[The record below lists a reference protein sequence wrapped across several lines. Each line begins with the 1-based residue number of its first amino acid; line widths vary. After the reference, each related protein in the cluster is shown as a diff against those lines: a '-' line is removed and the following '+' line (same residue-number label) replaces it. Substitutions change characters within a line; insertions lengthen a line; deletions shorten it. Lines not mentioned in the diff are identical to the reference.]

1 MPFWQRCSLAAE
13 VVANPDTYR
22 PENVPTS
29 PGVYRFYNEQNR
41 VIYVG
46 KAKNLRARLATYFQG
61 TLEGKVRTMVWE
73 ANRVDWTIVGNE
85 VESLQLEFN
94 WIQQE
99 RPKYNVIFRDDKSF
113 PYLAV
118 TVKEPVPRIFVT
130 RNIRKD
136 GTKYFG
142 PYPHAWALRELVDI
156 LQNVFPIR
164 SCTSGVFARAERSNR
179 ACLLGYIGK
188 CVAPCI
194 AKDEPRKREYQS
206 LVNSLVSFMNSD
218 QGKLISE
225 LQSKMSKASE
235 DEDFESAAK
244 FRDQIDAL
252 EKISTSNSVALPTEA
267 NLDLFASVWE
277 DLGGKGAITQFQVRN
292 GRVTSA
298 QSWIVESGVEVNRAA
313 HLEQLLATK
322 YLGAERSEIPDEILV
337 NIDLEDGLALE
348 KLLSEK
354 RERKVE
360 IRNPQRGEKRE
371 LLNSVQRN
379 SQDVLFRHLAKRS
392 QDMTTR
398 SRALEEIAQMLGM
411 EQAPLRIE
419 CFDIA
424 NMQGSQIVASM
435 VVFEDGLAKKSDY
448 RRFSIRS
455 ETGKPND
462 VAAMKQV
469 LSRRL
474 ARMDEEIIDENE
486 VDRSKVKFA
495 YPPQLIIV
503 DGGKPQVNGAAEVLE
518 GRDIFLCGLA
528 KRLEEVWLPH
538 ASEPIIFPRN
548 SEALYLFQRIRDEAH
563 RFANSY
569 HRSKRSK
576 EGLASILEEIDG
588 LGAVR
593 RKTLIDH
600 FGSVAKIRA
609 AGIDEI
615 AALPGI
621 GSKIAAHICQSLAD
635 DPGAFA
641 GVDAATGEILDSSDK
656 VME

>member
-1 MPFWQRCSLAAE
+1 MAAE
-13 VVANPDTYR
+13 VVANPISYR
-22 PENVPTS
+22 PANIPNS
-29 PGVYRFYNEQNR
+29 PGVYRFFDEHGK

-46 KAKNLRARLATYFQG
+46 KAKNLRARLSTYFQSN
-61 TLEGKVRTMVWE
+61 LDEKVRTMVWE

-99 RPKYNVIFRDDKSF
+99 RPKFNVIFRDDKSF

-118 TVKEPVPRIFVT
+118 TVKEAVPRIFVT
-130 RNIRKD
+130 RNVRKD
-136 GTKYFG
+136 GAKYFG

-156 LQNVFPIR
+156 LQEVFPIR
-164 SCTSGVFARAERSNR
+164 SCTSGVFARAERSQR
-179 ACLLGYIGK
+179 PCLLGYIGK
-188 CVAPCI
+188 CVAPCV
-194 AKDEPRKREYQS
+194 AKDDSNKSEYHK
-206 LVNSLVSFMNSD
+206 LVNSLISFMNSD
-218 QGKLISE
+218 QGKFIDE
-225 LQSKMSKASE
+225 LRTKMADASE
-235 DEDFESAAK
+235 REDFESAAK

-252 EKISTSNSVALPTEA
+252 EKISTSNSVALPMDS
-267 NLDLFASVWE
+267 NLDLFASAWE
-277 DLGGKGAITQFQVRN
+277 EMGGRGAVTQFQVRQ

-298 QSWIVESGVEVNRAA
+298 QSWIVESGVEVDRAQ

-322 YLGAERSEIPDEILV
+322 YLAASGSDIPNEILV
-337 NIDLEDGLALE
+337 NIDLEDFTALE
-348 KLLSEK
+348 SLLSQRK
-354 RERKVE
+354 AGKVE
-360 IRNPQRGEKRE
+360 IRVPQRGEKRE
-371 LLNSVQRN
+371 LLDSVMRN

-398 SRALEEIAQMLGM
+398 SQALEEIARRLGM

-435 VVFEDGLAKKSDY
+435 VVFEDGLPKKSDY
-448 RRFSIRS
+448 RRFSIHS
-455 ETGKPND
+455 ESGKPND
-462 VAAMKQV
+462 VASMKQV

-474 ARMDEEIIDENE
+474 ARMDEEIIDESE

-503 DGGKPQVNGAAEVLE
+503 DGGKPQVNAAAEVLE

-528 KRLEEVWLPH
+528 KRFEEVWLPH
-538 ASEPIIFPRN
+538 AKEPIIFPRN

-563 RFANSY
+563 RFANTY

-576 EGLASILEEIDG
+576 EGLTSLLEEIDG

-600 FGSVAKIRA
+600 FGSVARIRSA
-609 AGIDEI
+609 TIEEI
-615 AALPGI
+615 SALPGI
-621 GSKIAAHICQSLAD
+621 GAKIATHLLQALAAQSEAL
-635 DPGAFA
+635 A
-641 GVDAATGEILDSSDK
+641 GVDTATGEILDSNDK
-656 VME
+656 VVER

>member
-61 TLEGKVRTMVWE
+61 ALEGKVRTMVWE

-252 EKISTSNSVALPTEA
+252 EKISTSNSVALPPEA

-398 SRALEEIAQMLGM
+398 SRALEEISQMLGM

>member
-1 MPFWQRCSLAAE
+1 M
-13 VVANPDTYR
+13 ANPSTYR
-22 PENVPTS
+22 PENIPAV
-29 PGVYRFYNEQNR
+29 PGVYRFFNDQNR

-46 KAKNLRARLATYFQG
+46 KAKNLRARLSTYFQSN
-61 TLEGKVRTMVWE
+61 LDEKVRTMVWE

-85 VESLQLEFN
+85 IESLQLEFN

-118 TVKEPVPRIFVT
+118 TVKEKVPRFFVT
-130 RNIRKD
+130 RNLRKD

-164 SCTSGVFARAERSNR
+164 SCTSGVFARAERTNR

-194 AKDEPRKREYQS
+194 AKDDASVSEYRR
-206 LVNSLVSFMNSD
+206 LVNSLISFMNSD
-218 QGKLISE
+218 QEKLISE
-225 LQSKMSKASE
+225 LRVKMISAAE
-235 DEDFESAAK
+235 QEDFESAAK
-244 FRDQIDAL
+244 LRDQIDAL
-252 EKISTSNSVALPTEA
+252 EKIATSNSVALPIDS

-277 DLGGKGAITQFQVRN
+277 ELGGKGAITQFQVRN

-298 QSWIVESGVEVNRAA
+298 QSWIVESGVEVNRAE
-313 HLEQLLATK
+313 HLAQLLAAK
-322 YLGAERSEIPDEILV
+322 YLSAVGTGVADIPEEILL
-337 NIDLEDGLALE
+337 NIELEDAAVLE
-348 KLLSEK
+348 GLLSQK
-354 RERKVE
+354 REGKVE
-360 IRNPQRGEKRE
+360 IRVPQRGEKRE
-371 LLNSVQRN
+371 LLDSVQRN
-379 SQDVLFRHLAKRS
+379 SQDVLFRHLTKRS

-398 SRALEEIAQMLGM
+398 SQALEEIAQTLGM
-411 EQAPLRIE
+411 DQAPLRIE

-448 RRFSIRS
+448 RRFSIHS
-455 ETGKPND
+455 DTGKPND

-474 ARMDEEIIDENE
+474 ARMDEEIIDESE
-486 VDRSKVKFA
+486 IDRSKVKFA

-503 DGGKPQVNGAAEVLE
+503 DGGKPQVNAAAEVLE

-538 ASEPIIFPRN
+538 ATEPIIFPRN

-563 RFANSY
+563 RFANTY

-588 LGAVR
+588 LGSVR

-609 AGIDEI
+609 ARVDEI

-621 GSKIAAHICQSLAD
+621 GAKIAAHILRSLTAET
-635 DPGAFA
+635 GAIPA
-641 GVDAATGEILDSSDK
+641 IDAATGEILDSNDK
-656 VME
+656 VAE

>member
-1 MPFWQRCSLAAE
+1 MAAE
-13 VVANPDTYR
+13 VVANPSTYR
-22 PENVPTS
+22 PENIPTS
-29 PGVYRFYNEQNR
+29 PGVYRFYDEQEK

-46 KAKNLRARLATYFQG
+46 KAKNLRARLSTYFQSN
-61 TLEGKVRTMVWE
+61 LDEKVKSMVWE
-73 ANRVDWTIVGNE
+73 AARVDWTIVGNE
-85 VESLQLEFN
+85 IESLQLEFT

-118 TVKEPVPRIFVT
+118 TVKEEVARVFVT
-130 RNIRKD
+130 RSIKKD

-156 LQNVFPIR
+156 LQTVFPIR
-164 SCTSGVFARAERSNR
+164 SCASGVYARAERSNR

-194 AKDEPRKREYQS
+194 ARDEASRGQYRE

-218 QGKLISE
+218 QSKFIDELRRKMLIAAE
-225 LQSKMSKASE
+225 K
-235 DEDFESAAK
+235 EDFEGAAK
-244 FRDQIDAL
+244 LRDQIDAL
-252 EKISTSNSVALPTEA
+252 EKISTSNSVALSPDA
-267 NLDLFASVWE
+267 SVDLFAIIWE
-277 DLGGKGAITQFQVRN
+277 ELGGKGAVTQFQVRG

-298 QSWIVESGVEVNRAA
+298 LSWIVESGVEVDRPA
-313 HLEQLLATK
+313 HLEQLLAAK
-322 YLGAERSEIPDEILV
+322 YLLDPSSDIPEEILI
-337 NIDLEDGLALE
+337 NIELHDTGALE
-348 KLLSEK
+348 ELLSK
-354 RERKVE
+354 KKKSRVE
-360 IRNPQRGEKRE
+360 IRVPQRGEKRE
-371 LLNSVQRN
+371 LLDSVARN
-379 SQDVLFRHLAKRS
+379 SHDVLFRHISKRS
-392 QDMTTR
+392 QDITTR
-398 SRALEEIAQMLGM
+398 SQALEEIAQALGM

-435 VVFEDGLAKKSDY
+435 VVFEDGLPKKSDY
-448 RRFSIRS
+448 RRFSIHS
-455 ETGKPND
+455 DTGKPND

-474 ARMDEEIIDENE
+474 ARMDEEVIDEAE

-503 DGGKPQVNGAAEVLE
+503 DGGKPQVNAAAEVLE

-528 KRLEEVWLPH
+528 KRLEEVWLPQNNV
-538 ASEPIIFPRN
+538 PIIFPRN

-563 RFANSY
+563 RFANTY

-576 EGLASILEEIDG
+576 EGLASVLEEIDG

-609 AGIDEI
+609 ASIDEI
-615 AALPGI
+615 AALSGI
-621 GSKIAAHICQSLAD
+621 GPKIAAHISQALARD
-635 DPGAFA
+635 SSALTGIDME
-641 GVDAATGEILDSSDK
+641 TGEILDSSD
-656 VME
+656 

>member
-1 MPFWQRCSLAAE
+1 MAAE
-13 VVANPDTYR
+13 VVANPSTYR
-22 PENVPTS
+22 PENIPTS
-29 PGVYRFYNEQNR
+29 PGVYRFYDER
-41 VIYVG
+41 DKVIYVG
-46 KAKNLRARLATYFQG
+46 KAKNLRARLSSYFQS
-61 TLEGKVRTMVWE
+61 TLDEKVKSMVWE
-73 ANRVDWTIVGNE
+73 ASRVDWTIVGNE
-85 VESLQLEFN
+85 IESLQLEFT

-118 TVKEPVPRIFVT
+118 TVKEEVPRVFVT
-130 RNIRKD
+130 RTIRKD

-156 LQNVFPIR
+156 LQNVFPLR
-164 SCTSGVFARAERSNR
+164 SCTSGVYARAERSNR

-194 AKDEPRKREYQS
+194 ARDEGSRSDYRA

-218 QGKLISE
+218 HQKFIDE
-225 LQSKMSKASE
+225 LQRKMVGAAEK
-235 DEDFESAAK
+235 EDFEGAAK
-244 FRDQIDAL
+244 LRDQIDAL
-252 EKISTSNSVALPTEA
+252 EKISTSNSVALPPDA
-267 NLDLFASVWE
+267 SVDLFAIIWE
-277 DLGGKGAITQFQVRN
+277 ELGGKGAVTQFQVRG

-298 QSWIVESGVEVNRAA
+298 HSWIVESGVEVDRPA
-313 HLEQLLATK
+313 HLEQLLAAK
-322 YLGAERSEIPDEILV
+322 YLLEPASEIPDEILV
-337 NIDLEDGLALE
+337 NIELHDSAVLEEILA
-348 KLLSEK
+348 KKKKS
-354 RERKVE
+354 KVE
-360 IRNPQRGEKRE
+360 IRMPQRGEKRE
-371 LLNSVQRN
+371 LLESVARN
-379 SQDVLFRHLAKRS
+379 SHDVLFRHISKRS

-398 SRALEEIAQMLGM
+398 SQALEEIAQALGM

-435 VVFEDGLAKKSDY
+435 VVFEDGLPKKSDY
-448 RRFSIRS
+448 RRFSIHS

-462 VAAMKQV
+462 VAAMRQV

-474 ARMDEEIIDENE
+474 ARMDEEVIDEGD
-486 VDRSKVKFA
+486 VDRSKIKFA

-503 DGGKPQVNGAAEVLE
+503 DGGKPQVNAAAEVLE

-528 KRLEEVWLPH
+528 KRFEEVWLPH
-538 ASEPIIFPRN
+538 SKVPIVFPRN

-563 RFANSY
+563 RFANTY

-576 EGLASILEEIDG
+576 EGLASLLEEIDG

-600 FGSVAKIRA
+600 FGSVAKIRTA
-609 AGIDEI
+609 TIDEI
-615 AALPGI
+615 AALSGI
-621 GSKIAAHICQSLAD
+621 GPKIAAHIAQALASESN
-635 DPGAFA
+635 ALA
-641 GVDAATGEILDSSDK
+641 GVDTQTGEILDSSD
-656 VME
+656 

>member
-1 MPFWQRCSLAAE
+1 M
-13 VVANPDTYR
+13 ANPSTYR
-22 PENVPTS
+22 PENIPAA
-29 PGVYRFYNEQNR
+29 PGVYRFFNDQNR

-46 KAKNLRARLATYFQG
+46 KAKNLRARLSTYFQSN
-61 TLEGKVRTMVWE
+61 LDEKVRTMVWE

-85 VESLQLEFN
+85 IESLQLEFN

-118 TVKEPVPRIFVT
+118 TVKEKVPRVFVT
-130 RNIRKD
+130 RNLRKD

-164 SCTSGVFARAERSNR
+164 SCTSGVFARAERTNR

-194 AKDEPRKREYQS
+194 AKDDASVSEYQR
-206 LVNSLVSFMNSD
+206 LVNSLISFMNSD
-218 QGKLISE
+218 QEKLISE
-225 LQSKMSKASE
+225 LRVKMISAAE
-235 DEDFESAAK
+235 QEDFESAAK
-244 FRDQIDAL
+244 MRDQIDAL
-252 EKISTSNSVALPTEA
+252 EKIATSNSVALPIDS

-277 DLGGKGAITQFQVRN
+277 ELGGKGAITQFQVRN

-298 QSWIVESGVEVNRAA
+298 QSWIVESGVEVNRAE
-313 HLEQLLATK
+313 HLAQLLAAK
-322 YLGAERSEIPDEILV
+322 YLSAVGTGVADIPEEILL
-337 NIDLEDGLALE
+337 NIELEDAAVLE
-348 KLLSEK
+348 GLLSQK
-354 RERKVE
+354 REGKVE
-360 IRNPQRGEKRE
+360 IRVPQRGEKRE
-371 LLNSVQRN
+371 LLDSVQRN

-398 SRALEEIAQMLGM
+398 SQALEEIAQTLGM
-411 EQAPLRIE
+411 DQAPLRIE

-448 RRFSIRS
+448 RRFSIHS
-455 ETGKPND
+455 DTGKPND

-474 ARMDEEIIDENE
+474 ARMDEEIIDESE
-486 VDRSKVKFA
+486 IDRSKVKFA

-503 DGGKPQVNGAAEVLE
+503 DGGKPQVNAAAEVLE

-538 ASEPIIFPRN
+538 ATEPIIFPRN

-563 RFANSY
+563 RFANTY

-588 LGAVR
+588 LGSVR

-609 AGIDEI
+609 ARVDEI

-621 GSKIAAHICQSLAD
+621 GAKIAAHILRSLTAET
-635 DPGAFA
+635 GAIPA
-641 GVDAATGEILDSSDK
+641 IDAATGEILDSNDK
-656 VME
+656 VAE

>member
-1 MPFWQRCSLAAE
+1 M
-13 VVANPDTYR
+13 ANPSTYR
-22 PENVPTS
+22 PENIPAV
-29 PGVYRFYNEQNR
+29 PGVYRFFNDQNR

-46 KAKNLRARLATYFQG
+46 KAKNLRARLSTYFQSN
-61 TLEGKVRTMVWE
+61 LDEKVRTMVWE

-85 VESLQLEFN
+85 IESLQLEFN

-118 TVKEPVPRIFVT
+118 TVKEKVPRFFVT
-130 RNIRKD
+130 RNLRKD

-164 SCTSGVFARAERSNR
+164 SCTSGVFARAERTNR

-194 AKDEPRKREYQS
+194 AKDDASVSEYRR
-206 LVNSLVSFMNSD
+206 LVNSLISFMNSD
-218 QGKLISE
+218 QEKLISE
-225 LQSKMSKASE
+225 LRVKMISAAE
-235 DEDFESAAK
+235 QEDFESAAK
-244 FRDQIDAL
+244 LRDQIDAL
-252 EKISTSNSVALPTEA
+252 EKIATSNSVALPIDS

-277 DLGGKGAITQFQVRN
+277 ELGGKGAITQFQVRN

-298 QSWIVESGVEVNRAA
+298 QSWIVESGVEVNRAE
-313 HLEQLLATK
+313 HLAQLLAAK
-322 YLGAERSEIPDEILV
+322 YLSAVGTGVADIPEEILL
-337 NIDLEDGLALE
+337 NIELEDAAVLE
-348 KLLSEK
+348 GLLSQK
-354 RERKVE
+354 REGKVE
-360 IRNPQRGEKRE
+360 IRVPQRGEKRE
-371 LLNSVQRN
+371 LLDSVQRN

-398 SRALEEIAQMLGM
+398 SQALEEIAQTLGM
-411 EQAPLRIE
+411 DQAPLRIE

-448 RRFSIRS
+448 RRFSIHS
-455 ETGKPND
+455 DTGKPND

-474 ARMDEEIIDENE
+474 ARMDEEIIDESE
-486 VDRSKVKFA
+486 IDRSKVKFA

-503 DGGKPQVNGAAEVLE
+503 DGGKPQVNAAAEVLE

-538 ASEPIIFPRN
+538 ATEPIIFPRN

-563 RFANSY
+563 RFANTY

-588 LGAVR
+588 LGSVR

-609 AGIDEI
+609 ARVDEI

-621 GSKIAAHICQSLAD
+621 GAKIAAHILRSLTAET
-635 DPGAFA
+635 GAIPA
-641 GVDAATGEILDSSDK
+641 IDAATGEILDSNDK
-656 VME
+656 VAE

>member
-1 MPFWQRCSLAAE
+1 MAAE
-13 VVANPDTYR
+13 VVANPSTYR
-22 PENVPTS
+22 PENIPTS
-29 PGVYRFYNEQNR
+29 PGVYRFYDEQGK

-46 KAKNLRARLATYFQG
+46 KAKNLRARLSTYFQSN
-61 TLEGKVRTMVWE
+61 LDEKVKSMVWE
-73 ANRVDWTIVGNE
+73 AARVDWTIVGNE
-85 VESLQLEFN
+85 IESLQLEFT

-118 TVKEPVPRIFVT
+118 TVKEEVARVFVT
-130 RNIRKD
+130 RTIRKD

-156 LQNVFPIR
+156 LQTVFPIR
-164 SCTSGVFARAERSNR
+164 SCTSGVYARAERSNR

-194 AKDEPRKREYQS
+194 ARDDASRKQYQE

-218 QGKLISE
+218 QRKFIDELKRKMLIAAE
-225 LQSKMSKASE
+225 K
-235 DEDFESAAK
+235 EDFEGAAK
-244 FRDQIDAL
+244 LRDQIDAL
-252 EKISTSNSVALPTEA
+252 EKISTSNSVALSPDTSV
-267 NLDLFASVWE
+267 DLFAIIWE
-277 DLGGKGAITQFQVRN
+277 ELGGKAAVTQFQVRG

-298 QSWIVESGVEVNRAA
+298 HSWIVESGVEVDRPA
-313 HLEQLLATK
+313 HLEQLLAAK
-322 YLGAERSEIPDEILV
+322 YLLDPSSDIPEEILL
-337 NIDLEDGLALE
+337 NIDLHDKGSLE
-348 KLLSEK
+348 ELLTQKKKS
-354 RERKVE
+354 RVE
-360 IRNPQRGEKRE
+360 IRVPQRGEKRE
-371 LLNSVQRN
+371 LLDSVARN
-379 SQDVLFRHLAKRS
+379 SHDVLFRHISKRS
-392 QDMTTR
+392 QDITTR
-398 SRALEEIAQMLGM
+398 SQALEEIAQALGM

-435 VVFEDGLAKKSDY
+435 VVFEDGLPKKSDY
-448 RRFSIRS
+448 RRFSIHS
-455 ETGKPND
+455 DTGKPND

-474 ARMDEEIIDENE
+474 ARMDEEVIDEAE

-503 DGGKPQVNGAAEVLE
+503 DGGKPQVNAAAEILE

-538 ASEPIIFPRN
+538 NNVPIIFPRN

-563 RFANSY
+563 RFANTY

-576 EGLASILEEIDG
+576 EGLASVLEEIDG

-593 RKTLIDH
+593 RKILIDH

-609 AGIDEI
+609 ASVDEI
-615 AALPGI
+615 AALSGI
-621 GSKIAAHICQSLAD
+621 GPKIAAHIAQALASD
-635 DPGAFA
+635 SSALT
-641 GVDAATGEILDSSDK
+641 GVDMETGEILDSSD
-656 VME
+656 

>member
-1 MPFWQRCSLAAE
+1 MAAE
-13 VVANPDTYR
+13 VVANPNSYR
-22 PENVPTS
+22 PHNIPTT
-29 PGVYRFYNEQNR
+29 PGVYRFYNEQSK

-46 KAKNLRARLATYFQG
+46 KAKNLRARLSTYFQSN
-61 TLEGKVRTMVWE
+61 LDEKVRGMVWE

-85 VESLQLEFN
+85 IESLQLEYT

-99 RPKYNVIFRDDKSF
+99 KPKYNVIFRDDKSF

-118 TVKEPVPRIFVT
+118 TAKDEVPRIFVT
-130 RNIRKD
+130 RNLRKD

-156 LQNVFPIR
+156 LQSVFPIR
-164 SCTSGVFARAERSNR
+164 SCTNGVFATAVRTKR

-194 AKDEPRKREYQS
+194 AKEKSQLDEHQQ
-206 LVNSLVSFMNSD
+206 LVNSLLSFMNSD
-218 QGKLISE
+218 PVKFINE
-225 LQSKMSKASE
+225 LKKKMADASE
-235 DEDFESAAK
+235 VEDFENAAK
-244 FRDQIDAL
+244 IRDQIDAI
-252 EKISTSNSVALPTEA
+252 EKISTTNAVALPIDS
-267 NLDLFASVWE
+267 NVDLFAIIWE
-277 DLGGKGAITQFQVRN
+277 EMGGKGAITQFQVRH

-298 QSWIVESGVEVNRAA
+298 QSWIVESGVEVNQAE

-322 YLGAERSEIPDEILV
+322 YLTGLPSEIPSEILINV
-337 NIDLEDGLALE
+337 DLPEESALEDV
-348 KLLSEK
+348 LSE
-354 RERKVE
+354 RKKSKIE
-360 IRNPQRGEKRE
+360 IRVPQRGEKRE
-371 LLNSVQRN
+371 LLDSVLRN
-379 SQDVLFRHLAKRS
+379 SRDVLFRHLAKRS

-398 SRALEEIAQMLGM
+398 SQALEEIQRTLGM
-411 EQAPLRIE
+411 DQPPLRIE

-435 VVFEDGLAKKSDY
+435 VVFEDGIPKKSDY
-448 RRFSIRS
+448 RRFSIHS

-462 VAAMKQV
+462 VASMKQV

-474 ARMDEEIIDENE
+474 ARMDEEVIDESD

-503 DGGKPQVNGAAEVLE
+503 DGGKPQVNAAAEILE
-518 GRDIFLCGLA
+518 GREIFLCGLA

-538 ASEPIIFPRN
+538 AKEPIIFPRN

-563 RFANSY
+563 RFANTY

-576 EGLASILEEIDG
+576 EGLASLLEEIDG
-588 LGAVR
+588 LGAIR

-600 FGSVAKIRA
+600 FGSTAKIRGA
-609 AGIDEI
+609 SEDEI

-621 GSKIAAHICQSLAD
+621 GKKIAEHIAQALRD
-635 DPGAFA
+635 NPGALS
-641 GVDAATGEILDSSDK
+641 GVDTATGEILDSSGK
-656 VME
+656 VSGG

>member
-46 KAKNLRARLATYFQG
+46 KARNLRARLATYFQS

-194 AKDEPRKREYQS
+194 AKDEPHKREYQS
-206 LVNSLVSFMNSD
+206 LVNSLLSFMNSD

-252 EKISTSNSVALPTEA
+252 EKISTSNSVALPPEA

-313 HLEQLLATK
+313 YLQQLLATK

-419 CFDIA
+419 CFDIS

-621 GSKIAAHICQSLAD
+621 GRKIAAHICQSLAD

>member
-1 MPFWQRCSLAAE
+1 M
-13 VVANPDTYR
+13 ANPASYR
-22 PENVPTS
+22 PENIPTS
-29 PGVYRFYNEQNR
+29 PGVYRFFNENEQ

-46 KAKNLRARLATYFQG
+46 KAKNLRSRLSTYFQSN
-61 TLEGKVRTMVWE
+61 LDEKVRRMVWE
-73 ANRVDWTIVGNE
+73 ANRVEWTIVGNE
-85 VESLQLEFN
+85 VESLQLEFT

-113 PYLAV
+113 PYLAL
-118 TVKEPVPRIFVT
+118 TVKEDVPRIFVT
-130 RNIRKD
+130 RTVRKD

-142 PYPHAWALRELVDI
+142 PYPHAWALRELVEI
-156 LQNVFPIR
+156 LQTVFPIR
-164 SCTSGVFARAERSNR
+164 SCSQGVYAKAERSQR

-194 AKDEPRKREYQS
+194 ASDEKSKGEYEK
-206 LVNSLVSFMNSD
+206 LVAALISFMNSD
-218 QGKLISE
+218 QRKFIDE
-225 LQSKMSKASE
+225 LRTKMTKAATE
-235 DEDFESAAK
+235 EDFENAAK
-244 FRDQIDAL
+244 LRDQIEAL
-252 EKISTSNSVALPTEA
+252 EKISTSNSVALPMDS
-267 NLDLFASVWE
+267 NVDLFATIWE
-277 DLGGKGAITQFQVRN
+277 EMGGRGAITQFQVRG

-298 QSWIVESGVEVNRAA
+298 QSWIVESGVEVAPA
-313 HLEQLLATK
+313 QHLEQLLAAK
-322 YLGAERSEIPDEILV
+322 YLADPQSEIPSEILINV
-337 NIDLEDGLALE
+337 ELDSDSALE
-348 KLLSEK
+348 ELLTQK
-354 RERKVE
+354 RGSKVE
-360 IRNPQRGEKRE
+360 IRVPLRGEKRD
-371 LLNSVQRN
+371 LLDSVLRN

-398 SRALEEIAQMLGM
+398 SQALEEIARTLGM

-435 VVFEDGLAKKSDY
+435 VVFEDGMAKKSDY
-448 RRFSIRS
+448 RRFSIHS

-462 VAAMKQV
+462 VAAMQQV

-474 ARMDEEIIDENE
+474 ARMDEEVIDTNDIAEI
-486 VDRSKVKFA
+486 DPSKVKFA

-503 DGGKPQVNGAAEVLE
+503 DGGKPQVNAAAEVLQ

-538 ASEPIIFPRN
+538 AKEPIIFPRN

-563 RFANSY
+563 RFANTY

-576 EGLASILEEIDG
+576 EGLTSLLEDIDG
-588 LGAVR
+588 LGALR

-600 FGSVAKIRA
+600 FGSVAKIRGA
-609 AGIDEI
+609 AVSEI

-621 GSKIAAHICQSLAD
+621 GPKIAAHVVDSLAQID
-635 DPGAFA
+635 SALS
-641 GVDAATGEILDSSDK
+641 GVDTQTGEILDSGGKVAGSD
-656 VME
+656 

>member
-1 MPFWQRCSLAAE
+1 M
-13 VVANPDTYR
+13 ANPSTYR
-22 PENVPTS
+22 PENIPAV
-29 PGVYRFYNEQNR
+29 PGVYRFFNDQNR

-46 KAKNLRARLATYFQG
+46 KAKNLRARLSTYFQSN
-61 TLEGKVRTMVWE
+61 LDEKVRTMVWE

-85 VESLQLEFN
+85 IESLQLEFN

-118 TVKEPVPRIFVT
+118 TVKEKVPRFFVT
-130 RNIRKD
+130 RNLRKD

-164 SCTSGVFARAERSNR
+164 SCTSGVFARAERTNR

-188 CVAPCI
+188 CVAPCL
-194 AKDEPRKREYQS
+194 AKDDASVSEYQR
-206 LVNSLVSFMNSD
+206 LVNSLISFMNSD
-218 QGKLISE
+218 QEKLISE
-225 LQSKMSKASE
+225 LRVKMISAAE
-235 DEDFESAAK
+235 QEDFESAAK
-244 FRDQIDAL
+244 LRDQIDAL
-252 EKISTSNSVALPTEA
+252 EKIATSNSVALPIDS

-277 DLGGKGAITQFQVRN
+277 ELGGKGAITQFQVRN

-298 QSWIVESGVEVNRAA
+298 QSWIVESGVEVNRAE
-313 HLEQLLATK
+313 HLAQLLAAK
-322 YLGAERSEIPDEILV
+322 YLSAVGTGVADIPEEILL
-337 NIDLEDGLALE
+337 NIELEDAAVLE
-348 KLLSEK
+348 GLLSQK
-354 RERKVE
+354 REGKVE
-360 IRNPQRGEKRE
+360 IRVPQRGEKRE
-371 LLNSVQRN
+371 LLDSVQRN

-398 SRALEEIAQMLGM
+398 SQALEEIAQTLGM
-411 EQAPLRIE
+411 DQAPLRIE

-448 RRFSIRS
+448 RRFSIHS
-455 ETGKPND
+455 DTGKPND

-474 ARMDEEIIDENE
+474 ARMDEEIIDESE
-486 VDRSKVKFA
+486 IDRSKVKFA

-503 DGGKPQVNGAAEVLE
+503 DGGKPQVNAAAEVLE

-538 ASEPIIFPRN
+538 ATEPIIFPRN

-563 RFANSY
+563 RFANTY

-588 LGAVR
+588 LGSVR

-609 AGIDEI
+609 ARVDEI

-621 GSKIAAHICQSLAD
+621 GAKIAAHILRSLTAET
-635 DPGAFA
+635 GAIPA
-641 GVDAATGEILDSSDK
+641 IDAATGEILDSNDK
-656 VME
+656 VAE

>member
-1 MPFWQRCSLAAE
+1 M
-13 VVANPDTYR
+13 ANPSTYR
-22 PENVPTS
+22 PENIPAV
-29 PGVYRFYNEQNR
+29 PGVYRFFNDQNR

-46 KAKNLRARLATYFQG
+46 KAKNLRARLSTYFQSN
-61 TLEGKVRTMVWE
+61 LDEKVRTMVWE

-85 VESLQLEFN
+85 IESLQLEFN

-118 TVKEPVPRIFVT
+118 TVKEKVPRFFVT
-130 RNIRKD
+130 RNLRKD

-164 SCTSGVFARAERSNR
+164 SCTSGVFARAERTNR

-194 AKDEPRKREYQS
+194 AKDDASVSEYQR
-206 LVNSLVSFMNSD
+206 LVNSLISFMNSD
-218 QGKLISE
+218 QEKLISE
-225 LQSKMSKASE
+225 LRVKMISAAE
-235 DEDFESAAK
+235 QEDFESAAK
-244 FRDQIDAL
+244 LRDQIDAL
-252 EKISTSNSVALPTEA
+252 EKIATSNSVALPIDS

-277 DLGGKGAITQFQVRN
+277 ELGGKGAITQFQVRN

-298 QSWIVESGVEVNRAA
+298 QSWIVESGVEVNRAE
-313 HLEQLLATK
+313 HLAQLLAAK
-322 YLGAERSEIPDEILV
+322 YLSAVGTGVADIPEEILL
-337 NIDLEDGLALE
+337 NIELEDAAVLE
-348 KLLSEK
+348 GLLSQK
-354 RERKVE
+354 REGKVE
-360 IRNPQRGEKRE
+360 IRVPQRGEKRE
-371 LLNSVQRN
+371 LLDSVQRN

-398 SRALEEIAQMLGM
+398 SQALEEIAQTLGM
-411 EQAPLRIE
+411 DQAPLRIE

-448 RRFSIRS
+448 RRFSIHS
-455 ETGKPND
+455 DTGKPND

-474 ARMDEEIIDENE
+474 ARMDEEIIDESE
-486 VDRSKVKFA
+486 IDRSKVKFA

-503 DGGKPQVNGAAEVLE
+503 DGGKPQVNAAAEVLE

-538 ASEPIIFPRN
+538 ATEPIIFPRN

-563 RFANSY
+563 RFANTY

-588 LGAVR
+588 LGSVR

-609 AGIDEI
+609 ARVDEI

-621 GSKIAAHICQSLAD
+621 GAKIAAHILRSLTAET
-635 DPGAFA
+635 GAIPA
-641 GVDAATGEILDSSDK
+641 IDAATGEILDSNDK
-656 VME
+656 VAE